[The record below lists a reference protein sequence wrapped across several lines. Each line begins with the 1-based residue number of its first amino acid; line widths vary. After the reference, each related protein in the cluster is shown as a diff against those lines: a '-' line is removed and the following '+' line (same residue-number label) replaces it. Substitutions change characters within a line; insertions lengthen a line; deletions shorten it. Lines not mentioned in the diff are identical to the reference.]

1 MDIFK
6 KIAFLLKFLLFKHE
20 YRFICFRWFRHH
32 RLRFRVKSRL
42 PCALDDDNE
51 DRRESGVCTDYEWR
65 QCAVTSMREAC
76 VRLVTHRLPAPGVC
90 SLPSN
95 LHRTSEHG
103 AAGVLSQQGSR
114 ITKQRS
120 KSRYA
125 IGTGKVS
132 LL

>member
-1 MDIFK
+1 MDILK
-6 KIAFLLKFLLFKHE
+6 KNSIFIEISTFRTRVSIYLFPLVPLV
-20 YRFICFRWFRHH
+20 H
-32 RLRFRVKSRL
+32 RLRFRVESRL
-42 PCALDDDNE
+42 LCALDDDNE

-103 AAGVLSQQGSR
+103 AAGVLSQHGSR
-114 ITKQRS
+114 VTGVSSDRS
-120 KSRYA
+120 R
-125 IGTGKVS
+125 GTR
-132 LL
+132 